1 MKSIGGWMV
10 IFGLGSF
17 VLGLIGYEFT
27 LLMWVDNW
35 GSAVGWIIRG
45 ALVVVGGL
53 LWFTGNNEETANLQE
68 SDIA

>member
-1 MKSIGGWMV
+1 MKTIGGWLV

-27 LLMWVDNW
+27 LMMWVDNW

-45 ALVVVGGL
+45 AMIVIGSV
-53 LWFTGNNEETANLQE
+53 LWFTGNNEQPAELQE
-68 SDIA
+68 TDVA